1 MKFEKRMLTAWL
13 IISCLLFFVP
23 AAAWPGDPA
32 MDQIGGQ
39 TGRDPLLV
47 QVLDNGNMGV
57 FDWDETYPGS
67 GTEAYVNR
75 YYDDYCWS
83 TVLFF
88 TIDGQKQVLY
98 GDAFQDCLFDADSS
112 IPLLSGSQVVSA
124 DQTTI
129 TTTWQHP
136 DLAGMSLTQQ
146 VEYQPGSSV
155 VTKTF
160 TVMSASDDVLSDLL
174 LLHGGDIWFFDEATF
189 TWELPDLT
197 VRNLDFFNSRRIV
210 FRADDNTPW
219 DHWYGGSL
227 LSAWGQVAAGSLS
240 DTVEGMVN
248 DAACI
253 VGWQRPDLP
262 ADESWSVTTREDY
275 SREPTAA
282 PTPTVTVSPT
292 PGLTPTVTVSP
303 TPGLTPTVTTGP
315 TPELS
320 PTVTASPTPEP
331 TVTVTSGPTGGPT
344 GSADPVTT
352 GAIAPTAIPD
362 ELPARTGE
370 SRSDL
375 MLILLTLVLAVSLIW
390 LRRRLSA
397 RANQDGNAFR
407 R

>member
-1 MKFEKRMLTAWL
+1 MKLEKRVLTAWL
-13 IISCLLFFVP
+13 IICCLLFPVP

-39 TGRDPLLV
+39 AGSDPLLV

-57 FDWDETYPGS
+57 FDWDETVPGS

-75 YYDDYCWS
+75 YFDDYCWS

-98 GDAFQDCLFDADSS
+98 GDAFQDCLFDADRS

-124 DQTTI
+124 DQTSI

-136 DLAGMSLTQQ
+136 DLAGLSLTQQ
-146 VEYQPGSSV
+146 IEYRPGSSV
-155 VTKTF
+155 VTKSFNVTF
-160 TVMSASDDVLSDLL
+160 AADGALSDLL

-189 TWELPDLT
+189 TWDLPDLT

-227 LSAWGQVAAGSLS
+227 LSAWVQVAAGSLS
-240 DTVEGMVN
+240 DTVEGMVS
-248 DAACI
+248 DAACV
-253 VGWQRPDLP
+253 VGWQRTDLP
-262 ADESWSVTTREDY
+262 AGESWLVTTREDY
-275 SREPTAA
+275 SREPTAT
-282 PTPTVTVSPT
+282 PTPSVTVSPT
-292 PGLTPTVTVSP
+292 PGPTPTVTAGP
-303 TPGLTPTVTTGP
+303 TPEPTATTGP
-315 TPELS
+315 TPE
-320 PTVTASPTPEP
+320 PTVI
-331 TVTVTSGPTGGPT
+331 VTTSPTGGPT
-344 GSADPVTT
+344 ESADPGTT

-370 SRSDL
+370 SRAD
-375 MLILLTLVLAVSLIW
+375 LILIFLLLVLAGSLIW

-397 RANQDGNAFR
+397 RPNQDGNAFR